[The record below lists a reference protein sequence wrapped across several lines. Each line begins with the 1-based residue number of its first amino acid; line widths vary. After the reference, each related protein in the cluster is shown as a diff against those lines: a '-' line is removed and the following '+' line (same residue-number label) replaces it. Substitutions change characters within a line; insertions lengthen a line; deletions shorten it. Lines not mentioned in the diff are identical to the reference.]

1 MACKGLIKIIDVNS
15 TDELTRLTKV
25 LTRLDARQ
33 WKNIK
38 DNEEQLMNIIS
49 SQVYLPEEGKALTQ
63 EDKIHL
69 KAVQQQIKLLANK
82 FENIKGNDLNKLLEI
97 FKLPAT
103 SQDESISQEQN
114 LDISA
119 QQTLATIK
127 AQQEELLATNKELL
141 NIAYANNKGYDKLRK
156 FDLTRNTIKSIFI
169 ASNKYELTSSEWAI
183 NSNIVK
189 LKNQWMRTISSYLTE
204 GAQELDMYTEIGN
217 TWKYNFKKVEDI
229 LEAFRHKIYNKEFK
243 SSLGTDEKYRNA
255 IAAYFNLINFDEDI
269 KEIVG
274 RDLKVVGHANHS
286 FTAKNM
292 PYTLKGES
300 SLRKSWSD
308 NELINGLTNISQ
320 MSKSLFKII
329 PYINSN
335 NNEESQFIEDASAI
349 KAFSQ
354 LRQAL
359 VSTNDTRL
367 TELKQRAQTFRDNPN
382 KLLYDIFNH
391 DDVFHNN
398 AIENII
404 GDFEQNVQNILR
416 SIKQWG
422 FSDNGLFKKQLSGN
436 VTHKATILDCIVTS
450 LVSLDPMNYQQVYIV
465 NKGNRVSSRVTIK
478 DKFNYN
484 REALNTTEI
493 VNKQNE
499 TITTMDDSMVY
510 HNNSGKIDYTNP
522 LGKPVP
528 NTYQINYGNLLIVA
542 KPSTKNVNFQ
552 SILST
557 NTKNLEIYVYRIN
570 GNQKID
576 VTGQYIN
583 GDFNEKAIID
593 GRIDSRFT
601 DMFHFIED
609 SLKLNT
615 VSESQLHR
623 QYAQM
628 QKLFGHGTYNGF
640 TGMLVT
646 AVRNEIVKHLIGF
659 YEDYVKNYPQAPASQ
674 LSIANFYDSNMN
686 PALPDTYS
694 NIDLNSAKGSIARPG
709 ETGTIFRVANAYQDP
724 WLFAFGQSKKI
735 VEGTDTS
742 AVTSNASG
750 SKIPNYRQ
758 YSIGNNI
765 QELLR
770 EQVNSASR
778 YKGQETRFS
787 ASSRLLFVNNL
798 TNGTNL
804 VMEPRLDLEAV
815 DAYGKSKQLKNMSS
829 AELLYHGIID
839 NFYSHLFDKSGSY
852 VSIKPADYSDKT
864 SDFIYPIRAGVNVVN
879 TRTPFQLNK
888 ATKQDIQESYIASI
902 GQFYKRSLNNTLY
915 DLTSAINRQRFPSF
929 PLTTENNTVKGWGTD
944 GLYHIGYDMSE
955 DQLLEASKEFDKWA
969 TSVPSNPTIQI
980 DGHIFTTSKLLGK
993 NGEEVLYQNDL
1004 GQDITVSQVLAQA
1017 EKGLKETDLIKMARQ
1032 ANVNLYSNVNYVNN
1046 KGKVN
1051 LNPLAVYL
1059 GSQQFNPKT
1068 ENFSKRWE
1076 MEKASFLDTLLK
1088 KGFKV
1093 RLTQTINIDPDGEYP
1108 PISKNLPAL
1117 ELATNFFKPTTN
1129 NDSWDLKSWRQY
1141 IDSEGNTKEWNLG
1154 QWTRGDYMVLGKAI
1168 DENGKSTDLL
1178 FDSQLPGNASKIIMN
1193 PMLEYFFSVDNLLSG
1208 NMRYTMLGTELSDP
1222 LKYGGY
1228 ESAKGAFINNI
1239 TRRINSSEDAQ
1250 ERERLQAIKSQA
1262 MSIDFK
1268 NGAIQN
1274 MEFLSENFPTLFHE
1288 QEANLWNT
1296 SNKRANIVSATM
1308 IPFMLGTQ
1316 QGISRDINAATIEDI
1331 GAHVWNFKGQKDK
1344 DIDAMDGSTFINPI
1358 QAVFESWSL
1367 GGQTIGMDKKTIGH
1381 AYDNRTG
1388 SVVLWKHATYAIT
1401 NERMRM
1407 SSNSEIKLTNI
1418 FKKMSSIKFGN
1429 NIKINLVNPRGYKFD
1444 NLYYE
1449 SGPNQYRQIWSLN
1462 YDKSN
1467 NLYYTKEFDVD
1478 INGNKI
1484 NDIPHTE
1491 YQVFDATTQ
1500 EKITPEEYNNR
1511 LGKKDKNIETIN
1523 SVYELHRALGGIY
1536 SKELTIDTNTLID
1549 SESSNIASAQIL
1561 NNASTVDPDTFEID
1575 QPYKNKMIHYLVN
1588 KSASKRAQGNVNSKA
1603 LWFNDE
1609 PLAYVSMTMTHY
1621 GVQLDADHDKDAGE
1635 ITQPTQAITALEQGG
1650 NLHHLSKRV
1659 YYELGQLAMET
1670 CKLELDTANKFL
1682 EAYNENKPLTPQ
1694 EVQEITENIGQLV
1707 AASYS
1712 QQSDAELGDIIL
1724 QGISKVLKSNND
1736 NLKKDLA
1743 IPFSDA
1749 TLYGSLLPSIATVIN
1764 NKGIKGKYKGLALV
1778 LTPGFKYVQTFK
1790 YGGETHMSSDVYN
1803 DAIAA
1808 MTDGTFNPLDYRPV
1822 INGKNK
1828 IVSLSNDYETR
1839 KSQIIGNDNLQVL
1852 PLSSDYQIR
1861 KQQII
1866 DCYLLYQQQLE
1877 EAKGNVN
1884 FEEFVPSDVV
1894 DVVYKVLNRKTNTY
1908 VNYRTRIALDNIDT
1922 YYDFIDA
1929 NTNGTLKEYLLSQ
1942 GALIDPNSEIV
1953 SLHQD
1958 VMHGRDLAPERVVF
1972 DYGTINPDGTFNKV
1986 GHTNIFLIDGIRNNR
2001 KNSNMRKQEY
2011 QKILND
2017 LHNGQVTI
2025 NGQTY
2030 VVQNKQLQAAENV
2043 MPNIYSKIFGVDNL
2057 SLIEAK
2063 KLLQTKIGRADYF
2076 QPKVFKGNYDVAFI
2090 TGNNKHTYLSFSEPL
2105 IKNDAGVFFK
2115 EKDISGNIIAKKEGE
2130 LTWLYKVSRDKQL
2143 LYKVGLRTSEG
2154 DIQLVKEYNVTQQGG
2169 QGTASRYNYYYVD
2182 INKLR
2187 ALGISDL
2194 AISNIINDIY
2204 HQKFYL
2210 GAEISDSQKSQQ
2222 TESELIS
2229 NSFKDPNLKQFI
2241 DNQFSLVGVVLEDA
2255 RNEYY
2260 QNKQKYLMASFE
2272 KTLDTVAD
2280 RIPTASLQSFMK
2292 MRTVGFTQINN
2303 NRIYVSHF
2311 QAWLQG
2317 ADYDVDKAYVMGF
2330 NFDDNGQ
2337 FIGWSDLF
2345 DYSSNEALESSCSL
2359 PVPRNSK
2366 WVKTNNG
2373 INIERYAEEAQRAYD
2388 SDNVIL
2394 RNALINKV
2402 LDNIDYSPNSTIEVN
2417 YSSPIL
2423 NQLISDINTHEGTQ
2437 LSGDNKILAFQNAVS
2452 WTTQAIVND
2461 ERNLLD
2467 SYSPTNVE
2475 GMKQVVKDKQ
2485 LASDSGTY
2493 TQWNPATKWVLQE
2506 ENLIGKNVISVA
2518 ANAEKVY
2525 FSLLHYYNEIVR
2537 HPEKYSKDLYTFA
2550 KSFEGVFMNI
2560 DGTPVIKET
2569 IGGINFNN
2577 DNRLNKLSILLLS
2590 SNQELTDIKNSLIQG
2605 IYQDNTSEYEQDF
2618 INAYKNNEYSDKLQ
2632 TLLNSIDTTLSEDEA
2647 KYMPLMQSLI
2657 NNATD
2662 PSDLIS
2668 QLLNSATDNAKE
2680 LILNK
2685 INAGMNLAGVHG
2697 YLMIMGF
2704 SLDQIVD
2711 LMTSPVVRLVD
2722 RLSKSDMFSDIGIK
2736 SNSVQKVL
2744 DQLISSNPDKQ
2755 KDWFQYVL
2763 DPTTINKYDPGRDT
2777 IVGQTLVKLLNDTS
2791 ITSDNGTTLHFINGI
2806 YVEMDNNPV
2815 DPQVKT
2821 YKRLK
2826 DAPKQFQEPLES
2838 LLRQR
2843 YDGLFFNKL
2852 RGFKAVHR
2860 GARETTAAAQL
2871 LFSMNQGI
2879 RTQQNEQLAF
2889 ENRFNNFIKGFD
2901 EILPS
2906 VQEIEG
2912 LKTKYAGKL
2921 LPSSLNEQGT
2931 DLVTDLEAL
2940 FSKVKELHPN
2950 YSNSYIYSIV
2960 SQSLKAGIYKNFS
2973 FYKYMINDPIQVQ
2986 ELDGTPRNTNYRTLA
3001 TEYYNL
3007 IKDSINVLDVI
3018 NHSDQY
3024 RVYLELQKAATV
3036 NTDIVSTK
3044 SQLVRKFYEILR
3056 KDRGYIDSKKLN
3068 QIQSY
3073 IDQAYIQQYLTN
3085 IQLVVNNNETLP
3097 FSFPL
3102 QHDQMFLKDRRKI
3115 KASSNTEII
3124 MNNSDNIATFKF
3136 WMHNYLVKA
3145 LQNGSYWDGEK
3156 MQDFPKNN
3164 SFINGLRIIGDRDKN
3179 ALALD
3184 IDMLNIDKS
3193 RESTLRYAS
3202 YEEDFNKLL
3211 NYKVGKFNL
3220 QDIFMIY
3227 NLFVNGNK
3235 YGYNRLTTIFQSK
3248 LIEDINNIGN
3258 SQYTPSA
3265 LMQWYRHLGQADKA
3279 NIQQTIDNKDLPIE
3293 DSINALG
3300 ATLEGFDIYS
3310 APYVESL
3317 QQAGDNRVV
3326 RIKDPRNSPTNG
3338 LVVLY
3343 NTKDHKFI
3351 NPFTQI
3357 SEGYD
3362 NQREL
3367 IERLKINK
3375 EYYPI
3380 NINLQEQIN
3389 KLEQMFKDIVSGGT
3403 SLYNMT
3409 ISGKVKIRVNC

>member
-1 MACKGLIKIIDVNS
+1 MACKELIKITG
-15 TDELTRLTKV
+15 TDNKESVQSLLEF
-25 LTRLDARQ
+25 LTRLDSKQ
-33 WKNIK
+33 WKNLK
-38 DNEEQLMNIIS
+38 NDDAKLMKVIS
-49 SQVYLPEEGKALTQ
+49 KSVYLPEEGKALTQ
-63 EDKIHL
+63 DDIIHL
-69 KAVQQQIKLLANK
+69 KAVQQQINLLANK
-82 FENIKGNDLNKLLEI
+82 FENIKGDDLNKLLKI
-97 FKLPAT
+97 FEPSTT
-103 SQDESISQEQN
+103 SQDESVSQEQN
-114 LDISA
+114 IDTSTQQILD
-119 QQTLATIK
+119 TIK
-127 AQQEELLATNKELL
+127 AQQEELLVTNKELL
-141 NIAYANNKGYDKLRK
+141 NIAYENNKGYDRLRK

-169 ASNKYELTSSEWAI
+169 APNEYELNSSEWAI

-189 LKNQWMRTISSYLTE
+189 LKNQWMRTISSYLTK
-204 GAQELDMYTEIGN
+204 GTQELDMYTKMGN
-217 TWKYNFKKVEDI
+217 TWKYNYKTDDI
-229 LEAFRHKIYNKEFK
+229 IEAFKHKIYNKEFK
-243 SSLGTDEKYRNA
+243 SSLSTDEEYRNA

-274 RDLKVVGHANHS
+274 RDLKVVGNANHS
-286 FTAKNM
+286 FTTKNM
-292 PYTLKGES
+292 PYTLKGDS
-300 SLRKSWSD
+300 SLRRSWSD

-335 NNEESQFIEDASAI
+335 NNDEFQFIDDISAI
-349 KAFSQ
+349 TAFSH
-354 LRQAL
+354 LRQELA
-359 VSTNDTRL
+359 STNNQYL
-367 TELKQRAQTFRDNPN
+367 TELKQRTQTFRDNSN
-382 KLLYDIFNH
+382 KLLFDIFAEPH
-391 DDVFHNN
+391 
-398 AIENII
+398 IEDII
-404 GDFEQNVQNILR
+404 GTFEQREQDILH

-422 FSDNGLFKKQLSGN
+422 FSENGLYNKQLGR

-465 NKGNRVSSRVTIK
+465 NEGNRVSSKVSIK

-484 REALNTTEI
+484 REALNTTEVI
-493 VNKQNE
+493 NNQNDNV
-499 TITTMDDSMVY
+499 TTMNDSMVI

-522 LGKPVP
+522 AGVIVP
-528 NTYQINYGNLLIVA
+528 NTYQIRHGNLLIVVG
-542 KPSTKNVNFQ
+542 PNTKKTNLQ
-552 SILST
+552 GILST
-557 NTKNLEIYVYRIN
+557 NPNNLDIYIFKTN
-570 GNQKID
+570 GNQLENI
-576 VTGQYIN
+576 TGQYIG
-583 GDFNEKAIID
+583 GDFNEKAIIN
-593 GRIDSRFT
+593 GRIDSRFSE
-601 DMFHFIED
+601 MFSFIED
-609 SLKLNT
+609 SLDLKT
-615 VSESQLHR
+615 VSQDQLQR

-628 QKLFGHGTYNGF
+628 QKLFGHGAYNGF

-646 AVRNEIVKHLIGF
+646 AVRNEIVKHIVGF
-659 YEDYVKNYPQAPASQ
+659 YNDFVENYPQAAASQ
-674 LSIANFYDSNMN
+674 LSIANFYDPNTN
-686 PALPDTYS
+686 PLLPDTYS
-694 NIDLNSAKGSIARPG
+694 NINLKATRGSIARPG
-709 ETGTIFRVANAYQDP
+709 ETGTVFRVANAYLDN

-735 VEGTDTS
+735 VEGTNIS
-742 AVTSNASG
+742 AVTSNAEG

-770 EQVNSASR
+770 EQVNSENR
-778 YKGQETRFS
+778 YRGQEVRTS
-787 ASSRLLFVNNL
+787 ASSQLLFVNNL

-839 NFYSHLFDKSGSY
+839 NFYSHLFDDSNPY

-864 SDFIYPIRAGVNVVN
+864 SDFIYPIRAGVNVANIGVS
-879 TRTPFQLNK
+879 LNK
-888 ATKQDIQESYIASI
+888 ATKEEIQKSYVLSI

-915 DLTSAINRQRFPSF
+915 DLTRAINRQRFPSF
-929 PLTTENNTVKGWGTD
+929 PLTTDNNTVIGWGED
-944 GLYHIGYDMSE
+944 GLYHVGYNMTE
-955 DQLLEASKEFDKWA
+955 DQLLETSKIFDKWA
-969 TSVPSNPTIQI
+969 TSVPSNSTIQI
-980 DGHIFTTSKLLGK
+980 DGNTFTTSTLL
-993 NGEEVLYQNDL
+993 NMDQEAVLYQNVS

-1017 EKGLKETDLIKMARQ
+1017 EKGLKESDLVKMAQQ
-1032 ANVNLYSNVNYVNN
+1032 AGVDLYSNVNYIKN
-1046 KGKVN
+1046 KDKVN

-1059 GSQQFNPKT
+1059 GSQQFKPN
-1068 ENFSKRWE
+1068 NFNNRWQ
-1076 MEKASFLDTLLK
+1076 MEQASFLNTLLK
-1088 KGFKV
+1088 KGFKI
-1093 RLTQTINIDPDGEYP
+1093 RLTQTINIDPDGDYP
-1108 PISKNLPAL
+1108 PIVKSLPAQ
-1117 ELATNFFKPTTN
+1117 ELATKFFQN
-1129 NDSWDLKSWRQY
+1129 VDLKSWRQY
-1141 IDSEGNTKEWNLG
+1141 TDSENNTKEWNLG
-1154 QWTRGDYMVLGKAI
+1154 QWVKGDYMVLGKAI
-1168 DENGKSTDLL
+1168 DENGKNTDLL

-1193 PMLEYFFSVDNLLSG
+1193 PMLEYFFNVDNLLSG

-1228 ESAKGAFINNI
+1228 ESAKGAFISNI

-1316 QGISRDINAATIEDI
+1316 QGISRNINAATIEDI
-1331 GAHVWNFKGQKDK
+1331 GAHVWNFRGQKDG

-1418 FKKMSSIKFGN
+1418 FKKMSSMKFGD
-1429 NIKINLVNPRGYKFD
+1429 ITDLNLVGDEGYRFS

-1449 SGPNQYRQIWSLN
+1449 SGSNQYRKIQSIN
-1462 YDKSN
+1462 YDTTN
-1467 NLYYTKEFDVD
+1467 NLYYTREYDVD

-1484 NDIPHTE
+1484 NDTLHIE
-1491 YQVFDATTQ
+1491 YQVFDANTQ
-1500 EKITPEEYNNR
+1500 EKLTPEEYNNR
-1511 LGKKDKNIETIN
+1511 NGKNVETIN

-1549 SESSNIASAQIL
+1549 SENSNIASAQIL
-1561 NNASTVDPDTFEID
+1561 NNASYVENNEIV

-1603 LWFNDE
+1603 LWFNNE
-1609 PLAYVSMTMTHY
+1609 PLTYVSMTMTHY

-1682 EAYNENKPLTPQ
+1682 EAYNQGKKLTTQ
-1694 EVQEITENIGQLV
+1694 EIQEITENIGQLV

-1724 QGISKVLKSNND
+1724 QGISKVLKSNNEE
-1736 NLKKDLA
+1736 LKQNFA

-1790 YGGETHMSSDVYN
+1790 YGGVTHMSSDVYN
-1803 DAIAA
+1803 DAFEA
-1808 MTDGTFNPLDYRPV
+1808 MTNGTFDPLDYRPV

-1828 IVSLSNDYETR
+1828 IVSLSNNQEAR
-1839 KSQIIGNDNLQVL
+1839 KSQIIDKNLQVL
-1852 PLSSDYQIR
+1852 PLSSDYQVR

-1877 EAKGNVN
+1877 EVKGNVN

-1894 DVVYKVLNRKTNTY
+1894 DVVYKVKG
-1908 VNYRTRIALDNIDT
+1908 VNYRTHIALDNIDT

-1942 GALIDPNSEIV
+1942 GVLIDPNSEII

-1958 VMHGRDLAPERVVF
+1958 VMHGRDLAPERVTF
-1972 DYGTINPDGTFNKV
+1972 DYGTIDSYGTFNKV

-2001 KNSNMRKQEY
+2001 KNPNMRKQEY

-2017 LHNGQVTI
+2017 LHKGQVTI

-2030 VVQNKQLQAAENV
+2030 VVQNKQLQAAENI

-2057 SLIEAK
+2057 SLIEAR

-2090 TGNNKHTYLSFSEPL
+2090 TGNNIHTYLSFSEPL
-2105 IKNDAGVFFK
+2105 IKNDLGVFYK
-2115 EKDISGNIIAKKEGE
+2115 EKDISNNIIAKKEGE
-2130 LTWLYKVSRDKQL
+2130 LTWLYKVSNDKQL

-2154 DIQLVKEYNVTQQGG
+2154 DVQLVKEYDVTQQGG
-2169 QGTASRYNYYYVD
+2169 QGTNTRYNYYYVD

-2187 ALGISDL
+2187 ALGINELDI
-2194 AISNIINDIY
+2194 ANIISDIY
-2204 HQKFYL
+2204 GQKFYL
-2210 GAEISDSQKSQQ
+2210 GAEISDSQRNSQ
-2222 TESELIS
+2222 TEHNLIS
-2229 NSFKDPNLKQFI
+2229 DSFRDPNLKQFI
-2241 DNQFSLVGVVLEDA
+2241 DNQFSLVGDVLEDT

-2292 MRTVGFTQINN
+2292 MKTVGFTQINN

-2317 ADYDVDKAYVMGF
+2317 ADYDIDKAYVMGF

-2337 FIGWSDLF
+2337 FIGWSNLF

-2366 WVKTNNG
+2366 WIKTSNG
-2373 INIERYAEEAQRAYD
+2373 INIERYAGEAQRAYD

-2394 RNALINKV
+2394 RNALINKI
-2402 LDNIDYSPNSTIEVN
+2402 LDNIDYNPNSTIEVN

-2423 NQLISDINTHEGTQ
+2423 DQLINDINVHESTQ

-2537 HPEKYSKDLYTFA
+2537 HPEKYNKDLYTFA
-2550 KSFEGVFMNI
+2550 KSFEGVFMNA

-2590 SNQELTDIKNSLIQG
+2590 SNQELTNIKDTLIQE
-2605 IYQDNTSEYEQDF
+2605 IYQGNISEYEQDF
-2618 INAYKNNEYSDKLQ
+2618 INAYKNNEYSDRLQ
-2632 TLLNSIDTTLSEDEA
+2632 VLLNSIDTTLSENDA

-2777 IVGQTLVKLLNDTS
+2777 IVGQTLVELLNDTS
-2791 ITSDNGTTLHFINGI
+2791 ITADNGITLSFINGI
-2806 YVEMDNNPV
+2806 YAEIDNNPMN
-2815 DPQVKT
+2815 PNIKT
-2821 YKRLK
+2821 YKRFK
-2826 DAPKQFQEPLES
+2826 DIPKQYQEKLES
-2838 LLRQR
+2838 LLRWR

-2852 RGFKAVHR
+2852 KGFKAVHR

-2889 ENRFNNFIKGFD
+2889 ENRFNNFIKGFA

-2906 VQEIEG
+2906 IQNIKD
-2912 LKTKYAGKL
+2912 LQTKYTGKL

-2931 DLVTDLEAL
+2931 DLETL

-2960 SQSLKAGIYKNFS
+2960 SQSLQAGIYKNFS
-2973 FYKYMINDPIQVQ
+2973 FYEYMKNTPIQVY
-2986 ELDGTPRNTNYRTLA
+2986 ELDGTIRNTDYRTLA

-3024 RVYLELQKAATV
+3024 RVYLELQKAATI

-3085 IQLVVNNNETLP
+3085 IQLTVNDKILP
-3097 FSFPL
+3097 FSFSL
-3102 QHDQMFLKDRRKI
+3102 QAGQKLLKEQSPI
-3115 KASSNTEII
+3115 KVISNTEIV
-3124 MNNSDNIATFKF
+3124 MNNKDSIATFKY
-3136 WMHNYLVKA
+3136 WVHKYLVPSLK
-3145 LQNGSYWDGEK
+3145 NGAYWDGEK
-3156 MQDFPKNN
+3156 MQDFPENR
-3164 SFINGLRIIGDRDKN
+3164 FINGLLIRKDHDN
-3179 ALALD
+3179 PALSLD

-3193 RESTLRYAS
+3193 RESALRYAA
-3202 YEEDFNKLL
+3202 YEEDFNKLI
-3211 NYKVGKFNL
+3211 NYKIGQFNL

-3235 YGYNRLTTIFQSK
+3235 YGYNRLTTLFQSK

-3258 SQYTPSA
+3258 PQYTPSA

-3293 DSINALG
+3293 EAINALG
-3300 ATLEGFDIYS
+3300 VTLEGFDIYS

-3317 QQAGDNRVV
+3317 SQAGNNRVV
-3326 RIKDPRNSPTNG
+3326 RIKDPRNTPTKG
-3338 LVVLY
+3338 LVMLY

-3357 SEGYD
+3357 SDGKD

-3375 EYYPI
+3375 QYYPI

-3389 KLEQMFKDIVSGGT
+3389 KLEQMFKDIVSGGN

-3409 ISGKVKIRVNC
+3409 ISGKVKIIVNC